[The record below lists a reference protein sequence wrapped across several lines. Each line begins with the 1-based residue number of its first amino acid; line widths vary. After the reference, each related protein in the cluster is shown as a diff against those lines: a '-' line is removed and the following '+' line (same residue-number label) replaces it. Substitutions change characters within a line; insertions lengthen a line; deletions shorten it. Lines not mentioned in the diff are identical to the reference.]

1 MDPLKKLAREEANK
15 TLSFLIPWMLVFVVI
30 AFIAMQAVAIRA
42 EGNPEVA
49 RLIER
54 MLALFLGGLI
64 VGRILPRL

>member
-42 EGNPEVA
+42 KEIQRSPDSSKECWRCFWA
-49 RLIER
+49 D
-54 MLALFLGGLI
+54 
-64 VGRILPRL
+64 